1 VPLPAALALPIVR
14 ACLWAATTSLTSAA
28 MMLLI
33 RWAATELHPFQ
44 ISFLR
49 CLFGALFTLP
59 WLWQMGWSE
68 VRKVDLSRYKWR
80 VLLAFAS
87 MISWFYAAS
96 YLPMA
101 ESTALNFTTPLFAT
115 VGAAL
120 VLKETV
126 RIRRWTATILGF
138 VGVLI
143 IVRPGAHAFNPA
155 AIVMIFS
162 ALTSAFSVLIIK
174 RLTKTES
181 AQAIVMF
188 TFVFLAPLTLIPA
201 LFVWQTPS
209 WHVIAL
215 TAGMGLVGTF
225 GNYCSAR
232 AFTLAD
238 ASAVLPID
246 YLRMPVVALVGF
258 VAFGEVPDALVWIGS
273 GIIAASSLY
282 IAHREVKLARKAAR
296 ARRP

>member
-1 VPLPAALALPIVR
+1 MALPSAFSLPIVR

-49 CLFGALFTLP
+49 CAFGALFTLP
-59 WLWQMGWSE
+59 GLWQMGWGE

-80 VLLAFAS
+80 VALAFAS
-87 MISWFYAAS
+87 MLSWFYAAS

-120 VLKETV
+120 VLGETV

-138 VGVLI
+138 IGVLV
-143 IVRPGAHAFNPA
+143 IVRPGAHTFNPA
-155 AIVMIFS
+155 AIIMIVS

-181 AQAIVMF
+181 AQSIVMF
-188 TFVFLAPLTLIPA
+188 TFVFLTPLTLIPA

-209 WHVIAL
+209 WYVIAL
-215 TAGMGLVGTF
+215 TVGMGAVGTF

-258 VAFGEVPDALVWIGS
+258 AAFGEVPDALVWIGS
-273 GIIAASSLY
+273 AIIAASSLY
-282 IAHREVKLARKAAR
+282 IAHREAQLARQASR
-296 ARRP
+296 RRP

>member
-1 VPLPAALALPIVR
+1 MPLPSALTLPIVR

-28 MMLLI
+28 MLLLI
-33 RWAATELHPFQ
+33 RWAADELHPFQ

-49 CLFGALFTLP
+49 CVFGALFTLP

-68 VRKVDLSRYKWR
+68 ARKVDIGRYKWR
-80 VLLAFAS
+80 VLLAFVS
-87 MISWFYAAS
+87 MITWFYGAS
-96 YLPMA
+96 YLPLA

-120 VLKETV
+120 ILKEPV
-126 RIRRWTATILGF
+126 RIRRWSATILGF

-143 IVRPGAHAFNPA
+143 IVRPGAHTFNPA
-155 AIVMIFS
+155 AIVMIVS
-162 ALTSAFSVLIIK
+162 ALAASFSVLIIK

-188 TFVFLAPLTLIPA
+188 TFILLTPLTLVPA

-209 WHVIAL
+209 WQMLLL
-215 TAGMGLVGTF
+215 TVGMGAVGTF

-258 VAFGEVPDALVWIGS
+258 VAFGEVPDALVWLGS

-282 IAHREVKLARKAAR
+282 IAHREAKLAREAAR
-296 ARRP
+296 ARRS

>member
-1 VPLPAALALPIVR
+1 MPLPAALSLPIVR
-14 ACLWAATTSLTSAA
+14 ACLWAATTSLTSAV

-33 RWAATELHPFQ
+33 RWAAEELHPFQ

-49 CLFGALFTLP
+49 STFGALFTLP
-59 WLWQMGWSE
+59 WLWQMGWAE
-68 VRKVDLSRYKWR
+68 VRKVDIGRYKWR
-80 VLLAFAS
+80 VILAFFS
-87 MISWFYAAS
+87 MVTWFYAAS

-120 VLKETV
+120 ILKETV
-126 RIRRWTATILGF
+126 RVRRWTATILGF
-138 VGVLI
+138 IGVLI
-143 IVRPGAHAFNPA
+143 IVRPGAHTFNPV
-155 AIVMIFS
+155 AIVMILS
-162 ALTSAFSVLIIK
+162 ALAASFSVLIIK
-174 RLTKTES
+174 ALTRTES
-181 AQAIVMF
+181 AQSIVMF
-188 TFVFLAPLTLIPA
+188 TFIFLTPLTLIPA

-209 WHVIAL
+209 WYVLLL
-215 TAGMGLVGTF
+215 TLGMGAVGTF

-258 VAFGEVPDALVWIGS
+258 LAFGEAPDALVWIGS
-273 GIIAASSLY
+273 AIIACSSLY
-282 IAHREVKLARKAAR
+282 IAHREAKLAREASR

>member
-1 VPLPAALALPIVR
+1 MALPSAFSLPIVR

-49 CLFGALFTLP
+49 CAFGALFTLP
-59 WLWQMGWSE
+59 WLWQMGWGE

-80 VLLAFAS
+80 VALAFAS
-87 MISWFYAAS
+87 MLSWFYAAS

-101 ESTALNFTTPLFAT
+101 ESTALNFTTPLVAT

-120 VLKETV
+120 VLGETV

-138 VGVLI
+138 IGVLV
-143 IVRPGAHAFNPA
+143 IVRPGAHTFNPA
-155 AIVMIFS
+155 AIIMIVS

-181 AQAIVMF
+181 AQSIVMF
-188 TFVFLAPLTLIPA
+188 TFVFLTPLTLIPA

-209 WHVIAL
+209 WYVIAL
-215 TAGMGLVGTF
+215 TVGMGAVGTF

-258 VAFGEVPDALVWIGS
+258 AAFGEVPDALVWIGS
-273 GIIAASSLY
+273 AIIAASSLY
-282 IAHREVKLARKAAR
+282 IAHREAQLARQASR
-296 ARRP
+296 RRP